1 MLKFDVH
8 PNSTQQ
14 YLIKKIDF
22 RFVQL
27 KLQAKKAAEDASKQA
42 LHASKQA
49 AGVSKNTFEDLTY
62 VGKSTIGDLT
72 KTAKEAA
79 AKKGLM
85 KGDGSAQQQQ
95 LQQQYSPPPVQAP
108 GTSLVAHGGGGI
120 VAGTGKDFFSS
131 FSSASINDI
140 ASSTTSMFSDFFGSK
155 SKCRFRSQIQ
165 FNSKYI

>member
-1 MLKFDVH
+1 M
-8 PNSTQQ
+8 
-14 YLIKKIDF
+14 
-22 RFVQL
+22 QL
-27 KLQAKKAAEDASKQA
+27 TLQAKKAAEDASKQA
-42 LHASKQA
+42 LQASKQA

-85 KGDGSAQQQQ
+85 KGDGSV
-95 LQQQYSPPPVQAP
+95 QQQYSPPPVAQAP

-131 FSSASINDI
+131 LSSASINGI
-140 ASSTTSMFSDFFGSK
+140 ASSTSSMFSDLFGSK
-155 SKCRFRSQIQ
+155 SKFCDCTVDFHWFCFISNI
-165 FNSKYI
+165 